1 MKTVSRFLAPVVVV
15 AAMAIASPAGAG
27 PADSQR
33 LLDQLILPIEP
44 VPTSQTMTQ

>member
-1 MKTVSRFLAPVVVV
+1 MNTLSWFLALIIVV
-15 AAMAIASPAGAG
+15 AAMAVASPVSAG

-44 VPTSQTMTQ
+44 VPTSQTTME